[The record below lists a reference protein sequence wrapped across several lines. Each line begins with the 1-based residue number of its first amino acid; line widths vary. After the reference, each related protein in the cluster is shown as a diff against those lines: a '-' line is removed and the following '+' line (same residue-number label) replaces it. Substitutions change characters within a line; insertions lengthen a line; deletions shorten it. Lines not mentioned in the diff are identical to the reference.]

1 MSPALPWLRL
11 RWRAEAAVV
20 RALFRLLR
28 ALGPRRASDLGGL
41 IGRFLGPFLPVSRVA
56 RVNLRLAFP
65 DRDAAWRAGVVRA
78 MWDNLGRTAA
88 ELACLEAIVADPA
101 AVEVEG
107 VEHFDAAARAGG
119 PWILVSGHFANW
131 EIELPMAARRGVIP
145 GVVYR
150 AIANPHLDALI
161 AAIRT
166 RAMGQRAVMLPKGPA
181 GARATLT
188 HLKTGG
194 VVGML
199 VDQKMNDGIEARLF
213 GRPAMT
219 APAAA
224 HLALRFRCPLIPARA
239 IRLGPARFRLEVL
252 PPIPLPEAEDRHAA
266 VAALTQRLNDL
277 IEAWARERPAEWLWV
292 HRRFDKAVYARG
304 P

>member
-1 MSPALPWLRL
+1 MRGLFGLLRL
-11 RWRAEAAVV
+11 
-20 RALFRLLR
+20 
-28 ALGPRRASDLGGL
+28 LGPRRASDLGGWA
-41 IGRFLGPFLPVSRVA
+41 GRTLGPHLPVSRVA

-65 DRDAAWRAGVVRA
+65 DRDEAWCRSTIRD
-78 MWDNLGRTAA
+78 MWENLGRTAA
-88 ELACLEAIVADPA
+88 ELPCLDVIVSDPA
-101 AVEVEG
+101 AIDEVTG
-107 VEHFDAAARAGG
+107 VEHFAAAAKRGG

-131 EIELPMAARRGVIP
+131 EIELPMAARSGVVP

-150 AIANPHLDALI
+150 PIENPYLDAAI
-161 AAIRT
+161 VRIRT
-166 RAMGQRAVMLPKGPA
+166 RAMGGKAVMLPKGPA
-181 GARATLT
+181 GARAALL
-188 HLKTGG
+188 HLKAGG

-239 IRLGPARFRLEVL
+239 IRTGPARFRIEVG
-252 PPIPLPEAEDRHAA
+252 PPLPLPDLSDRHQA
-266 VAALTQRLNDL
+266 VALLTQRLNDL

-292 HRRFDKAVYARG
+292 HRRFAKSLYAG
-304 P
+304 GS